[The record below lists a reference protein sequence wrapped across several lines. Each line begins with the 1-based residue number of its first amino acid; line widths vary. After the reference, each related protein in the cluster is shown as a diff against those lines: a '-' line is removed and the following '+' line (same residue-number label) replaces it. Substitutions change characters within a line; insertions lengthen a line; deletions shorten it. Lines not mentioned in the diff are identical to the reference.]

1 MSATVDESPQ
11 PAELASYTRS
21 QRLTLLACIL
31 GSSAAFLDGTI
42 VNVALPA
49 IRASLHGGL
58 QTQEWVVDG
67 YLLTLG
73 ALLLVGGS
81 LGDVYGRRRIFAL
94 GVGGFG
100 LASAACAFAPD
111 AAFLIAARA
120 IQGVAAALLVP
131 SNLALIMDT
140 FSERQRAAAIGS
152 WTAWTGIATVAGPL
166 LGGLL
171 VQAASWRWVFVINVP
186 LVLVTLWLARSIP
199 SPRRDTD
206 ARIDWM
212 GGALGALGLAGPIFA
227 LIEQP
232 SYGWDDPRVAGSM
245 LAGCV
250 LLAIFGWWEN
260 HCANPML
267 PFGVFRARNFAVG
280 NLATFL
286 LYGGLSVATFFL
298 VVFLQQVGGYA
309 PLAAGLSTLPISILM
324 FLLARRYGAL
334 ADRLGPRLFMGT
346 GPIVAGGGLLLLLLL
361 GRHPD
366 YFLEILPGVL
376 LLGLG
381 LSMTVAPLTATVLS
395 AAPSTHSGIASGV
408 NNAIS
413 RIAGLVAIAVAGAVV
428 SGRFSSQVLSAL
440 SGSRRADG
448 GALAGAASST
458 LEVRVPSGFAASA
471 RPHVH
476 AVLVSASVDAFH
488 LAMVLSAALA
498 ILAGG
503 LCLLGISNRSTR
515 PRQPPDSERSAG
527 DHQGESAS
535 PGQSSTQA

>member
-1 MSATVDESPQ
+1 MSAAVDGSPAQ
-11 PAELASYTRS
+11 GAETPAYTRS

-81 LGDVYGRRRIFAL
+81 LGDVYGRRRIFTL

-100 LASAACAFAPD
+100 LASLACAFAPD
-111 AAFLIAARA
+111 AAFLVAARA

-131 SNLALIMDT
+131 SNLALIMDA

-171 VQAASWRWVFVINVP
+171 IQAASWRWVFVINVP
-186 LVLVTLWLARSIP
+186 LVLVTLWLARSIEAQQ
-199 SPRRDTD
+199 RDTT
-206 ARIDWM
+206 AHIDWV
-212 GGALGALGLAGPIFA
+212 GGALCALGLAGPIFA

-232 SYGWDDPRVAGSM
+232 SDGWGDPRVAGAM
-245 LAGCV
+245 AAGCV
-250 LLAIFGWWEN
+250 LLLWFAWWEN
-260 HCANPML
+260 RCSSPML
-267 PFGVFRARNFAVG
+267 PFGVFRSRNFAVG

-298 VVFLQQVGGYA
+298 IVFLQQVGGYL

-334 ADRLGPRLFMGT
+334 ADRLGPRLFMGV
-346 GPIVAGGGLLLLLLL
+346 GPIVAGAGLLLLLLL
-361 GRHPD
+361 GRRPSYVLD
-366 YFLEILPGVL
+366 ILPGVI

-381 LSMTVAPLTATVLS
+381 LSITVAPLTATVLS
-395 AAPSTHSGIASGV
+395 AAPSAHSGIASGV

-428 SGRFSSQVLSAL
+428 SSHFRSQVLGAL
-440 SGSRRADG
+440 SAPG
-448 GALAGAASST
+448 GTPSAAVSAAANATLVVHVPHDLAGSSAA
-458 LEVRVPSGFAASA
+458 
-471 RPHVH
+471 HVH
-476 AVLVSASVDAFH
+476 TVLVNASVSAFH
-488 LAMVLSAALA
+488 LSMVLAAGLA
-498 ILAGG
+498 ILGG
-503 LCLLGISNRSTR
+503 VLCLLGITNRAVKGPGHS
-515 PRQPPDSERSAG
+515 SSGSAAA
-527 DHQGESAS
+527 Q
-535 PGQSSTQA
+535 

>member
-1 MSATVDESPQ
+1 MSATVDESQQQ
-11 PAELASYTRS
+11 PSANQSYTHS

-49 IRASLHGGL
+49 IRASVHGGL

-94 GVGGFG
+94 GVSGFG
-100 LASAACAFAPD
+100 AASVACAFAPD

-120 IQGVAAALLVP
+120 VQGIAAALLVP

-199 SPRRDTD
+199 ARERDPS
-206 ARIDWM
+206 AAVDWL

-232 SYGWDDPRVAGSM
+232 SYGWSNPRVAGAM
-245 LAGCV
+245 AAGCV
-250 LLAIFGWWEN
+250 LLLLFAWWEN

-267 PFGVFRARNFAVG
+267 PFAVFRTRNFAVG

-286 LYGGLSVATFFL
+286 LYGGLSLAFFFL
-298 VVFLQQVGGYA
+298 VVFLQQVGGYE
-309 PLAAGLSTLPISILM
+309 PIVAGLATLPVSILM
-324 FLLARRYGAL
+324 FLLARRFGAL
-334 ADRLGPRLFMGT
+334 AGRLGPRLFMGI
-346 GPIVAGGGLLLLLLL
+346 GPIVAGGGLLLLVLV
-361 GRHPD
+361 GRHPSYVTD
-366 YFLEILPGVL
+366 VLPGVA

-395 AAPSTHSGIASGV
+395 AAPSAHSGIASGV

-413 RIAGLVAIAVAGAVV
+413 RVSGLIAIAAVGAVV
-428 SGRFSSQVLSAL
+428 AGHFSGQVLRAL
-440 SGSRRADG
+440 QHPQRTAASGN
-448 GALAGAASST
+448 ALARAANAT
-458 LEVRVPSGFAASA
+458 LQVRVPPGFTAAE
-471 RPHVH
+471 RPRVH
-476 AVLVSASVDAFH
+476 AALVSASISSFH
-488 LAMVLSAALA
+488 LAMVLAAALA
-498 ILAGG
+498 ILGG
-503 LCLLGISNRSTR
+503 VLCLFGISNR
-515 PRQPPDSERSAG
+515 
-527 DHQGESAS
+527 
-535 PGQSSTQA
+535 TQQA

>member
-1 MSATVDESPQ
+1 MSATVDQPQ
-11 PAELASYTRS
+11 QQPPPKLPYTRS

-31 GSSAAFLDGTI
+31 GSAAAFLDGTI

-81 LGDVYGRRRIFAL
+81 LGDVYGRRRIFTI
-94 GVGGFG
+94 GVSGFG
-100 LASAACAFAPD
+100 AASVACAFAPD
-111 AAFLIAARA
+111 AAFLIGGRA
-120 IQGVAAALLVP
+120 IQGIAAALLVP

-199 SPRRDTD
+199 VAQRDTS
-206 ARIDWM
+206 ARIDWV
-212 GGALGALGLAGPIFA
+212 GGGLGALGLAGPIFA

-232 SYGWDDPRVAGSM
+232 SYGWSSPRVAGAM
-245 LAGCV
+245 AAGC
-250 LLAIFGWWEN
+250 LLLVIFVWWERR
-260 HCANPML
+260 CSDPML

-286 LYGGLSVATFFL
+286 LYGGLSIATFFL
-298 VVFLQQVGGYA
+298 VVFLQQVGGYE
-309 PLAAGLSTLPISILM
+309 PLVAGLSTLPISILM
-324 FLLARRYGAL
+324 FLLARRFGAL
-334 ADRLGPRLFMGT
+334 ADRLGPRLFMGI
-346 GPIVAGGGLLLLLLL
+346 GPIVTGGGLLLLLLL
-361 GRHPD
+361 GSHPN
-366 YFLEILPGVL
+366 YVTEVLPGVVG
-376 LLGLG
+376 LGLG
-381 LSMTVAPLTATVLS
+381 LSITVAPLTATVLS
-395 AAPSTHSGIASGV
+395 AAPSAHSGIASGV

-413 RIAGLVAIAVAGAVV
+413 RVSGLITIAVAGAVV
-428 SGRFSSQVLSAL
+428 YGHFSSQVLSAL
-440 SGSRRADG
+440 SRSGRAG
-448 GALAGAASST
+448 ASAGALARAANST
-458 LEVRVPSGFAASA
+458 LEVRVPSGFTASA

-476 AVLVSASVDAFH
+476 SVLVSASVSSFH
-488 LAMVLSAALA
+488 LAMALAAALA
-498 ILAGG
+498 ILGG
-503 LCLLGISNRSTR
+503 ILCLLGISNRA
-515 PRQPPDSERSAG
+515 P
-527 DHQGESAS
+527 QGQAARES
-535 PGQSSTQA
+535 

>member
-1 MSATVDESPQ
+1 MPATVDQPQ
-11 PAELASYTRS
+11 QQPPAQVPYTRS

-81 LGDVYGRRRIFAL
+81 LGDVYGRRRVFTI
-94 GVGGFG
+94 GVSGFG
-100 LASAACAFAPD
+100 AASVACAFAPD

-131 SNLALIMDT
+131 NNLALIMDT

-171 VQAASWRWVFVINVP
+171 VQTASWRWVFVINVP

-199 SPRRDTD
+199 VAQRD
-206 ARIDWM
+206 ASAKVDWV
-212 GGALGALGLAGPIFA
+212 GGGLGALGLAGPIFA

-232 SYGWDDPRVAGSM
+232 SYGWGSPRVAGAM
-245 LAGCV
+245 AAGCV
-250 LLAIFGWWEN
+250 LLAVFVWWERR
-260 HCANPML
+260 CADPML

-286 LYGGLSVATFFL
+286 LYGGLSLAFFFL
-298 VVFLQQVGGYA
+298 VVFLQQVGGYE
-309 PLAAGLSTLPISILM
+309 PLVAGLSTLPISILM
-324 FLLARRYGAL
+324 FLLARRFGAL
-334 ADRLGPRLFMGT
+334 ADRLGPRLFMGA
-346 GPIVAGGGLLLLLLL
+346 GPIVAAGGLLLLVLV
-361 GRHPD
+361 GRHPS
-366 YFLEILPGVL
+366 YVTNVLPAVM

-395 AAPSTHSGIASGV
+395 AAPSAHSGIASGV

-413 RIAGLVAIAVAGAVV
+413 RVSGLIAIAAVGAVV
-428 SGRFSSQVLSAL
+428 ATHFSGQVLRAL
-440 SGSRRADG
+440 QHPQRA
-448 GALAGAASST
+448 ALTANALNRVANAT
-458 LEVRVPSGFAASA
+458 LQVRVPPGVSEAA
-471 RPHVH
+471 RPRVQ
-476 AVLVSASVDAFH
+476 AVLVNASIDAFH
-488 LAMVLSAALA
+488 LAMLLAAALA
-498 ILAGG
+498 FLGG
-503 LCLLGISNRSTR
+503 VLCLLGISNRA
-515 PRQPPDSERSAG
+515 ERV
-527 DHQGESAS
+527 
-535 PGQSSTQA
+535 

>member
-1 MSATVDESPQ
+1 MSTTVDELQQ
-11 PAELASYTRS
+11 PREQSQSYTRS

-58 QTQEWVVDG
+58 QTQEWVVDA

-81 LGDVYGRRRIFAL
+81 LGDVYGRRRVFAL

-100 LASAACAFAPD
+100 VASVACAFAPD
-111 AAFLIAARA
+111 AAFLITARA
-120 IQGVAAALLVP
+120 IQGIAAALLVP

-199 SPRRDTD
+199 TQQRDTS
-206 ARIDWM
+206 AKVDWT
-212 GGALGALGLAGPIFA
+212 GGGLGALGLAGPIFA

-232 SYGWDDPRVAGSM
+232 SYGWSNPRVAGAM
-245 LAGCV
+245 AAGCV
-250 LLAIFGWWEN
+250 LLAIFCWWEQR
-260 HCANPML
+260 CANPML
-267 PFGVFRARNFAVG
+267 PFGAFRARNFAVG

-286 LYGGLSVATFFL
+286 LYGGLSIATFFL
-298 VVFLQQVGGYA
+298 VVFLQQVGGYE
-309 PLAAGLSTLPISILM
+309 PLVAGLSTLPISIMM
-324 FLLARRYGAL
+324 FLLARRFGAL
-334 ADRLGPRLFMGT
+334 ADRLGPRLFMGV
-346 GPIVAGGGLLLLLLL
+346 GPIVTGGGLLLLLLL
-361 GRHPD
+361 HRHPN
-366 YFLEILPGVL
+366 YFTEVLPGVAV
-376 LLGLG
+376 LGLG
-381 LSMTVAPLTATVLS
+381 LSITVAPLTATVLS
-395 AAPSTHSGIASGV
+395 AAPSAHSGIASGV

-413 RIAGLVAIAVAGAVV
+413 RVSGLITIAGAGAVV
-428 SGRFSSQVLSAL
+428 SGHFSSQVLRALQPAHEAGAPAAGSAL
-440 SGSRRADG
+440 AR
-448 GALAGAASST
+448 AASAT
-458 LEVRVPSGFAASA
+458 LQARVPPGFAAAA

-476 AVLVSASVDAFH
+476 HVLVSASVGSFH
-488 LAMVLSAALA
+488 LAMLLAAVLA
-498 ILAGG
+498 ILGG
-503 LCLLGISNRSTR
+503 TLCLAGISNRS
-515 PRQPPDSERSAG
+515 RSV
-527 DHQGESAS
+527 
-535 PGQSSTQA
+535 